1 MMRAMANSSKPL
13 PDDAAAEFGPFQAPQ
28 IGQAQRR
35 FWLVVDSMLAA
46 LVVVAIIGGWAYLQV
61 RGSLRDVRSAGLAS
75 LLEAQSRGLE
85 LWIDEKKRDAERWAS
100 TPRVQREA
108 AALAQL
114 AERGTVC
121 APAPQR
127 ALQGEIAPF
136 AAVEEVSVFN
146 LIARDGRI
154 ISSPHPEYCG
164 LVVAE
169 SFMRRLAPVF
179 EGRTVFVRPWREHD
193 RVGAVTGRAPEG
205 PLAWVETPVR
215 AEDGTVVAALGF
227 GRFAAERF
235 AKLLALTGGGTS
247 RDAYAFD
254 EDGRMLTESRYG
266 RDLAAAG
273 AIGASQAA
281 PLGMAVRD
289 PGGDLL
295 AGFRPKGPRS
305 ERPLTALATAALAR
319 QEGMEGMLLEPYRNY
334 RGAEVIGA
342 WRWLPDA
349 QLAVAVEIDV
359 AEAYGPLEYLQ
370 IAFGVLFG
378 LVLVSMTAAA
388 STSLWAVRVRMREA
402 KRVGPYRIER
412 EIGEGGMSHV
422 YFARHAHLKRPAA
435 VKVLKPYLAT
445 DEAVTRFQRE
455 AQLCSQLSH
464 PNTIEI
470 YDYGTTR
477 EGRWYYAMEYLR
489 GISIQDLVRREGP
502 MPVARV
508 VHALRQ
514 ACGSLEEAHDRG
526 WVHRDVKPN
535 NLMLCVRGGQHDVL
549 KVFDFGL
556 IKQVRNPHTRDIT
569 QYSKILGTPLYMA
582 PERLRNPAD
591 ADARA
596 DIYALAAVAY
606 FAITGRPAFEAESD
620 HDIVYKVLNE
630 PAPTLAQG
638 GASDAP
644 QALAALIE
652 RCLAKDRDMRPASI
666 AEVRSA
672 LDAIARELPWTEAD
686 AREWWASRG
695 AALGIPDEIR

>member
-1 MMRAMANSSKPL
+1 MAHSHKPL
-13 PDDAAAEFGPFQAPQ
+13 PEGEAAQLGPFHAPQ

-46 LVVVAIIGGWAYLQV
+46 LVVVGLVGGWAYMQV
-61 RGSLRDVRSAGLAS
+61 RGSLRDVRSAGLSS
-75 LLEAQSRGLE
+75 LLEAESRGLE

-100 TPRVQREA
+100 TPPVQREA
-108 AALAQL
+108 AALALL
-114 AERGTVC
+114 AAGGTVC
-121 APAPQR
+121 ASAPQR
-127 ALQGEIAPF
+127 ALQGEIAPY

-164 LVVAE
+164 RVVSAA
-169 SFMRRLAPVF
+169 FMRRLAPVF
-179 EGRTVFVRPWREHD
+179 EGRTAFVPPVRERD
-193 RVGAVTGRAPEG
+193 RVGAFPGMALEE
-205 PLAWVETPVR
+205 PLTWVETPVR
-215 AEDGTVVAALGF
+215 AADGTVVAALGF
-227 GRFAAERF
+227 GRFAAQRF
-235 AKLLALTGGGTS
+235 ARLLALTVGGTS

-254 EDGRMLTESRYG
+254 EAARMVTDSRYG

-273 AIGASQAA
+273 AIEASQAA

-295 AGFRPKGPRS
+295 AGFRAQGLQS
-305 ERPLTALATAALAR
+305 ERPLTALAAAALAR
-319 QEGMEGMLLEPYRNY
+319 REGTEGVLLEPYRNY

-349 QLAVAVEIDV
+349 QMAVAVEIDA
-359 AEAYGPLEYLQ
+359 AEAYGALEYLQ

-388 STSLWAVRVRMREA
+388 STSLWAVRLRMREA
-402 KRVGPYRIER
+402 KRVGQYRIER

-422 YFARHAHLKRPAA
+422 YLARHAHLKRLAA
-435 VKVLKPYLAT
+435 VKVLKPHLAT

-470 YDYGTTR
+470 YDYGNTR

-489 GISIQDLVRREGP
+489 GISLEVLVRREGP

-514 ACGSLEEAHDRG
+514 ACGSLQEAHDRG
-526 WVHRDVKPN
+526 WVHRDVKPD

-549 KVFDFGL
+549 KVVDFGL

-606 FAITGRPAFEAESD
+606 FAINGRPAFEAETD
-620 HDIVYKVLNE
+620 HDIVYRVLNE
-630 PAPTLAQG
+630 PVPALAR
-638 GASDAP
+638 SDAGEVP
-644 QALAALIE
+644 EALAALIA
-652 RCLAKDRDMRPASI
+652 RCLAKDRDLRPGSI
-666 AEVRSA
+666 GEVRSV
-672 LDAIARELPWTEAD
+672 LDEIARKLPWTEAH
-686 AREWWASRG
+686 ARAWWASKG
-695 AALGIPDEIR
+695 AELGIPDEIH